1 MIIGTWNELKID
13 RFKEFGAYL
22 SDGEEDI
29 LLPRKQV
36 PKDAKVGDA
45 VTCFVYRDSD
55 DRLIAT
61 TAKPVIT
68 CGKIG
73 CLTVKDV
80 TGIGAFLDC
89 GLERD
94 LFLPFKEQTVKVQK
108 GKSYPVRMYVDKT
121 GRLAASMRLYG
132 HLSTEHH
139 FRKGDH
145 AKGVVYQV
153 RPGFGALVAVEM
165 QYSGLIHAS
174 ELYDRINVG
183 DPVEV
188 RIVSVRPDG
197 KLDLALRD
205 AIPRQMKEDAEMVA
219 DVIRSYGGTL
229 PFTDKADPERIKAE
243 FGLSKNAF
251 KRAVGRLLKEG
262 RVKILEESIELIIK
276 QDQNRSE

>member
-1 MIIGTWNELKID
+1 MLTIGDWNELTIS
-13 RFKEFGAYL
+13 RFKDFGAYL
-22 SDGEEDI
+22 TDGQEDV
-29 LLPRKQV
+29 LLPKSQV
-36 PKDAKVGDA
+36 PKGAKVGDSL
-45 VTCFVYRDSD
+45 TCFLYRDSD

-61 TAKPVIT
+61 LQKPYLTAGEIA
-68 CGKIG
+68 

-94 LFLPFKEQTVKVQK
+94 LFLPYKEQTVKVVQ
-108 GKSYPVRMYVDKT
+108 GKIYPVRMYVDKT
-121 GRLAASMRLYG
+121 GRLAASMRLYD
-132 HLSTEHH
+132 HLATDHH

-153 RPGFGALVAVEM
+153 RPGFGALVAVENR
-165 QYSGLIHAS
+165 YSGLIHAS
-174 ELYDRINVG
+174 ELYDRVTVG
-183 DPVEV
+183 DQVEV
-188 RIVSVRPDG
+188 RIVSVRQDG

-205 AIPRQMKEDAEMVA
+205 AIPEQMKEDAQMVL

-262 RVKILEESIELIIK
+262 KVRILEKSIEMT
-276 QDQNRSE
+276 EE

>member
-1 MIIGTWNELKID
+1 MLTIGDWNELTIS
-13 RFKEFGAYL
+13 RFKDFGAYL
-22 SDGEEDI
+22 TDGQEDV
-29 LLPRKQV
+29 LLPKSQV
-36 PKDAKVGDA
+36 PKGAKVGDSL
-45 VTCFVYRDSD
+45 TCFLYRDSD

-61 TAKPVIT
+61 LQKPYLTAGEIA
-68 CGKIG
+68 

-94 LFLPFKEQTVKVQK
+94 LFLPYKEQTVKVVQ
-108 GKSYPVRMYVDKT
+108 GKIYPVRMYVDKT
-121 GRLAASMRLYG
+121 GRLAASMRLYD
-132 HLSTEHH
+132 HLATDHH

-153 RPGFGALVAVEM
+153 RPGFGALVAVENR
-165 QYSGLIHAS
+165 YSGLIHAS
-174 ELYDRINVG
+174 ELYDRIAVG
-183 DPVEV
+183 DQVEV
-188 RIVSVRPDG
+188 RIVSVRQDG

-205 AIPRQMKEDAEMVA
+205 AIPEQMKEDAQMVL

-262 RVKILEESIELIIK
+262 KVRILEKSIEMT
-276 QDQNRSE
+276 EE

>member
-1 MIIGTWNELKID
+1 MKIGTWNELKIS
-13 RFKEFGAYL
+13 RFKDFGAYL
-22 SDGEEDI
+22 TDGTEEV
-29 LLPRKQV
+29 LLPKKQI
-36 PKDAKVGDA
+36 PSGAAVGDDL
-45 VTCFVYRDSD
+45 VCFVYRDSD

-61 TAKPVIT
+61 MEKPLLTA
-68 CGKIG
+68 GEIG

-108 GKSYPVRMYVDKT
+108 GKAYPVRMYVDKT

-132 HLSTEHH
+132 HLSAEHH

-145 AKGVVYQV
+145 TKGVVYQV
-153 RPGFGALVAVEM
+153 RPDFGALVAVEM
-165 QYSGLIHAS
+165 KYSGLIHAS

-183 DPVEV
+183 DQVEV
-188 RIVSVRPDG
+188 RLVTVRSDG

-205 AIPRQMKEDAEMVA
+205 AIPQQMKEDAEMVA

-262 RVKILEESIELIIK
+262 RVKILEDSIELTGEHK
-276 QDQNRSE
+276 

>member
-1 MIIGTWNELKID
+1 MKIGTWNEMKIS
-13 RFKEFGAYL
+13 RFKDFGAYL
-22 SDGEEDI
+22 TDGEEDI
-29 LLPRKQV
+29 LLPKKQV
-36 PKDAKVGDA
+36 PAGAAVGDR
-45 VTCFVYRDSD
+45 VCCFVYRDSD

-61 TAKPVIT
+61 TEAPAIV
-68 CGKIG
+68 CGEIG

-108 GKSYPVRMYVDKT
+108 GKSYPVRMYVDRT
-121 GRLAASMRLYG
+121 GRLAASMRLYE
-132 HLSTEHH
+132 HLGTDHH

-145 AKGVVYQV
+145 AMGVVYQV
-153 RPGFGALVAVEM
+153 RPGFGALVAVELK
-165 QYSGLIHAS
+165 YSGLIHAN
-174 ELYDRINVG
+174 ELYDRIHVG
-183 DPVEV
+183 DRVEV
-188 RIVSVRPDG
+188 RIVSVRQDG

-205 AIPRQMKEDAEMVA
+205 AIPQQMKEDADMVA

-229 PFTDKADPERIKAE
+229 PFTDKADPERIRAE

-262 RVKILEESIELIIK
+262 RVQILEDSIRLTE
-276 QDQNRSE
+276 

>member
-1 MIIGTWNELKID
+1 MLTIGDWN
-13 RFKEFGAYL
+13 G
-22 SDGEEDI
+22 
-29 LLPRKQV
+29 
-36 PKDAKVGDA
+36 AKVGDSL
-45 VTCFVYRDSD
+45 TCFLYRDSD

-61 TAKPVIT
+61 LQKPYLTAGEIA
-68 CGKIG
+68 

-94 LFLPFKEQTVKVQK
+94 LFLPFKEQTVKVVQ
-108 GKSYPVRMYVDKT
+108 GKIYPVRMYVDKT
-121 GRLAASMRLYG
+121 GRLAASMRLYD
-132 HLSTEHH
+132 HLATDHH

-153 RPGFGALVAVEM
+153 RPGFGALVAVENR
-165 QYSGLIHAS
+165 YSGLIHAS
-174 ELYDRINVG
+174 ELYDRITVG
-183 DPVEV
+183 DQVEV
-188 RIVSVRPDG
+188 RIVSVRQDG

-205 AIPRQMKEDAEMVA
+205 AIPEQMKEDAQMVL

-262 RVKILEESIELIIK
+262 KVRILEKSIEMT
-276 QDQNRSE
+276 EE

>member
-1 MIIGTWNELKID
+1 MLEIGKWNELHID
-13 RFKEFGAYL
+13 RFKDFGAYL
-22 SDGEEDI
+22 SDGQEDV
-29 LLPRKQV
+29 LLPKSQV
-36 PKDAKVGDA
+36 PKGAAVGD
-45 VTCFVYRDSD
+45 TLNCFVYRDSD

-61 TAKPVIT
+61 MQKPYIT
-68 CGKIG
+68 CGEIG

-94 LFLPFKEQTVKVQK
+94 LFLPFKEQTTKPVR
-108 GKSYPVRMYVDKT
+108 GKAYPVRMYVDKT
-121 GRLAASMRLYG
+121 GRLAASMRLYE

-145 AKGVVYQV
+145 AKGAVYQV
-153 RPGFGALVAVEM
+153 RPGFGALVAVENR
-165 QYSGLIHAS
+165 YSGLIHAS
-174 ELYDRINVG
+174 ELFDRIAVG
-183 DPVEV
+183 DKVEV

-205 AIPRQMKEDAEMVA
+205 AIPQQMKEDAEMVL

-262 RVKILEESIELIIK
+262 RVRILEDSIELTE
-276 QDQNRSE
+276 QA